1 MNFSIH
7 HKFSF
12 HHSVSNKSRSR
23 WISITPISALGAA
36 RKKFSTATQI
46 WIPQNRGT
54 LELDWTTTA
63 QLTVASK
70 NRQFLD
76 PSVDFEVAA
85 ANRNQHSRWLGE
97 PAKSRVRSSSL
108 QRGMA
113 PNAETDAG
121 TTYGAGWGAWAA
133 ANFCA
138 VCTNLF
144 ACVGLGLLERVLLG
158 SCFFFLS

>member
-1 MNFSIH
+1 MDFSFHQNVALKLTEIMNFSID

-70 NRQFLD
+70 NQQFLD
-76 PSVDFEVAA
+76 PSVDFEVAV
-85 ANRNQHSRWLGE
+85 ANRNKHSRWLGE
-97 PAKSRVRSSSL
+97 PAKSRLRSF
-108 QRGMA
+108 
-113 PNAETDAG
+113 N
-121 TTYGAGWGAWAA
+121 AGWRQMLKRTRERGTGLDGELGRRRIFAR
-133 ANFCA
+133 CA
-138 VCTNLF
+138 QIYSPALV
-144 ACVGLGLLERVLLG
+144 
-158 SCFFFLS
+158 